1 MKANSTI
8 EDFSKSFS
16 GKLDAVEKRLEAV
29 ERRELETS
37 TDTGSSGE
45 KLKRKVP
52 TRVRV
57 SHIMCTFLKNS
68 SQREISLAEFSG
80 FMGHGY

>member
-16 GKLDAVEKRLEAV
+16 GRLDAVEKRLEAV
-29 ERRELETS
+29 ERRELNTPVTS

-45 KLKRKVP
+45 KLQRKVP

-57 SHIMCTFLKNS
+57 SYLMCIRL
-68 SQREISLAEFSG
+68 EFYISG
-80 FMGHGY
+80 F